1 MALEFA
7 TTRGIEMPVVLQTTV
22 ELEAPTTLEKDAI
35 VNSSFNIPKKQVQTS
50 TGQQSQNLP
59 NHRRAEQIL
68 SKLPGNPQ
76 EQATNI
82 SSYSKPVNENIQI
95 PLGMD
100 ANRNQN
106 TLSLGA
112 ELPSYKAE
120 YLNNPKP
127 RYPTTSLRLEEQ
139 GRVVVR
145 VFIGKD
151 GVPQKI
157 EIGSSSGFIRLDRA
171 ALEAVK
177 EWKFVPGTRAGLP
190 EAMWIDVPLVFKIN

>member
-1 MALEFA
+1 
-7 TTRGIEMPVVLQTTV
+7 MPVVLQTTV

>member
-35 VNSSFNIPKKQVQTS
+35 VNSSFNIQKKQVQTS
-50 TGQQSQNLP
+50 TSQQSQNLP
-59 NHRRAEQIL
+59 IHRRAEQIL

-139 GRVVVR
+139 GRVVVH